1 MQSRFIEICQ
11 ILIKIIYKH
20 TEYLPGQ
27 GWVLDKMVEGVRQG
41 HSLKEPEIQK
51 LDSIVKPV
59 QLQVTEKQNH

>member
-1 MQSRFIEICQ
+1 MQSRFIEICR

-41 HSLKEPEIQK
+41 HSLKEPEI
-51 LDSIVKPV
+51 
-59 QLQVTEKQNH
+59 